1 MDSPDAYKKIRQS
14 HLEELAELDLVSE
27 PVPISFMRRGD
38 SNDLFQWTKDSQAQ
52 IQAGIANR
60 VFGGSTNSP
69 IDFNN
74 VFMAFMESAAMYL
87 RDESLVMKAVETFRE
102 GNKNGALKLLERS
115 TAAIDE
121 LAELWGFKFLV
132 ICDLLEK
139 HPNGH
144 HIIVGPYCGAFVSK
158 DLNNPFIGIA
168 FKGTGVRAEWMND
181 LYAVGTI
188 RAPEE
193 FLFGGQISRGFYYPL
208 FSTYS
213 SQPFSEPFS
222 LVKKA
227 IQSISSSASKTVIT
241 HVTGH
246 SLGAAYAS
254 LCYTQLRIEGTGT
267 EKADLGDLYTFGSPR
282 VGRRDFASPLEVA
295 MTAATCGSAW
305 RIVNQGDYV
314 TKVPASAPWPISRDP
329 FIHVD
334 ASYIVSQN
342 AKPMPGPS
350 EIGTYPR
357 RTLPTPWKPHG
368 VGEYYKSLAFATTGR
383 LPSGYDD
390 LGLQMAVGAP
400 GGIEYFKAA
409 ASGCVD
415 HRHLVE
421 SVKLQD
427 FAVASTQCAV
437 SIDSV
442 DQCALGSFQ
451 VGPLVGEIVARG
463 DATDIVPESVKLYC
477 NSLKALCGVNTQCVM
492 RATGDVNPKEAS
504 IVFIADG
511 VVVAVAVVAMKSEVK
526 DICLDGTCAWEFA
539 DTPLVEKVSE
549 EWQKATEVVF
559 EKLFANV

>member
-1 MDSPDAYKKIRQS
+1 M
-14 HLEELAELDLVSE
+14 
-27 PVPISFMRRGD
+27 
-38 SNDLFQWTKDSQAQ
+38 
-52 IQAGIANR
+52 
-60 VFGGSTNSP
+60 
-69 IDFNN
+69 
-74 VFMAFMESAAMYL
+74 
-87 RDESLVMKAVETFRE
+87 
-102 GNKNGALKLLERS
+102 
-115 TAAIDE
+115 
-121 LAELWGFKFLV
+121 GFK
-132 ICDLLEK
+132 
-139 HPNGH
+139 
-144 HIIVGPYCGAFVSK
+144 
-158 DLNNPFIGIA
+158 
-168 FKGTGVRAEWMND
+168 
-181 LYAVGTI
+181 
-188 RAPEE
+188 
-193 FLFGGQISRGFYYPL
+193 
-208 FSTYS
+208 
-213 SQPFSEPFS
+213 
-222 LVKKA
+222 
-227 IQSISSSASKTVIT
+227 
-241 HVTGH
+241 
-246 SLGAAYAS
+246 
-254 LCYTQLRIEGTGT
+254 
-267 EKADLGDLYTFGSPR
+267 
-282 VGRRDFASPLEVA
+282 
-295 MTAATCGSAW
+295 
-305 RIVNQGDYV
+305 
-314 TKVPASAPWPISRDP
+314 
-329 FIHVD
+329 
-334 ASYIVSQN
+334 
-342 AKPMPGPS
+342 
-350 EIGTYPR
+350 
-357 RTLPTPWKPHG
+357 G

-526 DICLDGTCAWEFA
+526 DICLDGTCAWEYVFFRTPSQGLYADIGCRFA